1 MKVLVLDAMGVIYS
15 VGDDVKDLLYPFIVE
30 KGRTRDFTIVQEN
43 YHLASLG
50 KISAAEFWK
59 TVEIAPK
66 MENEYLQRFELTAGL
81 LDFLKNIKSRG
92 VEIWCLSND
101 LSEWSNKLRIRFGLE
116 KYIRGFVISGDV
128 GLRKPDPMIYRI
140 LLDRLNA
147 KANDV
152 IFIDDNPKNLDA
164 ASVIGFNTILFSP
177 TVNTALNEKHF
188 KAATVN
194 DIMQFLE

>member
-30 KGRTRDFTIVQEN
+30 KGGTRDLAIVQEH

-59 TVEIAPK
+59 AVGITPQLD
-66 MENEYLQRFELTAGL
+66 NEYLRRLELTVGL

-92 VEIWCLSND
+92 MEIWCLSND
-101 LSEWSNKLRIRFGLE
+101 LSEWSRKLRSRFGLE
-116 KYIRGFVISGDV
+116 KYFRGFVISGDV
-128 GLRKPDPMIYRI
+128 GIRKPDLMIYRI

-188 KAATVN
+188 KAATFNEV
-194 DIMQFLE
+194 MQFLD